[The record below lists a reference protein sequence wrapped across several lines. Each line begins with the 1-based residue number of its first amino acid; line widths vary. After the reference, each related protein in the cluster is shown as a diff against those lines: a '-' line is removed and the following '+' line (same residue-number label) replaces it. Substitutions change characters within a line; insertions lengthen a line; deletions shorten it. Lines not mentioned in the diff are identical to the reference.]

1 MIDRVIP
8 GVSVETIAGE
18 REAQLGTLGV
28 VAMPLELSWGAAVT
42 EIERGD
48 DTTASLGHRLSDP
61 AIKLVGE
68 VMNYANKLILY
79 RLTAGTQATGTLA
92 SGITAKAVYGGKVG
106 NNIKVVVVASG
117 DNWSVKTF
125 LGTVEMDEQIIAAPV
140 DFQTNDFIQI
150 EGTGTLAA
158 ATVSLTGGAD
168 TTADAEDY
176 DAFLVEIQKYD
187 YNVMAYTGSDSAIA
201 NKLIGFIGEQRE
213 SGTMVQ
219 LVQSV
224 VSADDPAIYKSTI
237 GGKALNYDLTAAEA
251 CATMAGI
258 IAKCGISGS
267 ATHFDGVEGWTDV
280 SNRLTIEQQKSKTRA
295 GELLFVLKNGKVI
308 VLYDINS
315 LVTYTDQKPK
325 DFHKGLV
332 MRTLDSYQTDLQLLL
347 DQKVIGKIR
356 NGVDGRNQI
365 KGMIAKMTV
374 ENYLNPGYVEGF
386 TADDITVIMGSDR
399 DSVKA
404 TVGIRVVDTVDK
416 IYVTVISQ

>member
-92 SGITAKAVYGGKVG
+92 SGITAKAVYGGIVG
-106 NNIKVVVVASG
+106 NNIKVVVAASG

-125 LGTVEMDEQIIAAPV
+125 LGTVEMDEQIIAAPA
-140 DFQTNDFIQI
+140 DFKANDFIQI

-176 DAFLVEIQKYD
+176 DAFLAEIQKYD

-237 GGKALNYDLTAAEA
+237 GGKTLNYDLTAAEA

-280 SNRLTIEQQKSKTRA
+280 STRLTIEQQKTKTRA

-315 LVTYTDQKPK
+315 LITYTDQEPE

-386 TADDITVIMGSDR
+386 TADDITVIMGTDR

>member
-68 VMNYANKLILY
+68 VMNYANKLVLY

-168 TTADAEDY
+168 ATADAEDY
-176 DAFLVEIQKYD
+176 DAFLAEIQKYD

-237 GGKALNYDLTAAEA
+237 GGKTLNYDLTAAEA

-258 IAKCGISGS
+258 IAKCGIDSS
-267 ATHFDGVEGWTDV
+267 ATHFDGVEGWMDV
-280 SNRLTIEQQKSKTRA
+280 STRLTIEQQKTKTRA

-315 LVTYTDQKPK
+315 LITYTDQKPK

-386 TADDITVIMGSDR
+386 TADDITVIMGTDR